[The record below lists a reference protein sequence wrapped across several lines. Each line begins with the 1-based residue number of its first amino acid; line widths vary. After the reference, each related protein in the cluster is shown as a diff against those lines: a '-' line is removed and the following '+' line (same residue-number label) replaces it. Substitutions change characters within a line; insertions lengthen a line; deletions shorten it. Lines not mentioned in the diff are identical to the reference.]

1 LYEYWNEKLKEL
13 IKSENLDKNK
23 YIMNND
29 HLKEVVNKLTD

>member
-13 IKSENLDKNK
+13 IKSEKLNKNK

-29 HLKEVVNKLTD
+29 HLKEVVNKLSD